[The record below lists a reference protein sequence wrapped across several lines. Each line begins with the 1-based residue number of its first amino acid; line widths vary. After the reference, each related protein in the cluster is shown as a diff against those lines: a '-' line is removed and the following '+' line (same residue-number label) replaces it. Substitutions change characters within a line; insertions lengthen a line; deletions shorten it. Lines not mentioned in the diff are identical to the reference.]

1 MRTPINPQ
9 LETSTP
15 ALCAWNS
22 GWFRFAKHISS
33 PNFGVRPNSDI
44 SDISLVVIHSISL
57 PPNVFGGDQIERFFT
72 NDLDHN
78 QHPNFKGLEDV
89 KVSSHFLIKRN
100 GHLIQFVSCL
110 DRAWHAGVS
119 SYRGRDNCNDY
130 SIGIELE
137 GAESG
142 GTFEDI
148 QYETLTSLC
157 SSLIS
162 EFPIAHFAGH
172 EHIAPGRKKDPG
184 AGFTWGL
191 FQKSLGLS
199 NSFFP

>member
-1 MRTPINPQ
+1 MRLPSTQQIQ
-9 LETSTP
+9 TSRQ
-15 ALCAWNS
+15 ALPTWDR
-22 GWFRFAKHISS
+22 GWYRFAKHISS
-33 PNFGVRPNSDI
+33 PNFGVRPSADI
-44 SDISLVVIHSISL
+44 SDISLVVVHSISL
-57 PPNVFGGDQIERFFT
+57 PPNEFGGDQIERFFN
-72 NDLDHN
+72 NDLDHSE
-78 QHPNFKGLEDV
+78 HPYFKDLEGV

-119 SYRGRDNCNDY
+119 GYKGRDNCNDY

-137 GAESG
+137 GAEFG
-142 GTFEDI
+142 GKFEDI

-157 SSLIS
+157 SSLIC

-172 EHIAPGRKKDPG
+172 EHVAPGRKKDPG
-184 AGFTWGL
+184 AGFTWDL

-199 NSFFP
+199 DSFFP